1 MRGPPEPPDRSVS
14 VWWMSRWPPSGQPVA
29 PAASALGSQPPG
41 HVPGGAAGS
50 RAGAGAGCCAPA
62 CCQEVSPRCPVFVNG
77 ASAPRRDGRWG
88 REVSGCSTRGHT
100 AASGAATATWPRR
113 PRARSGGAREAA
125 LGPQSPARR
134 ELGSGTAGLLLEP
147 LDAGTAEP
155 WGAAS
160 RDRLSAAWHGGLLD
174 LLPCVTQGL
183 AHADS
188 AHPGGRRCDTGC
200 RSLCRA

>member
-1 MRGPPEPPDRSVS
+1 MVDEQAAALRPACGPGCLGTGLTATRPRPRGYCWLPGRS
-14 VWWMSRWPPSGQPVA
+14 R
-29 PAASALGSQPPG
+29 
-41 HVPGGAAGS
+41 
-50 RAGAGAGCCAPA
+50 RGCCAPA

-100 AASGAATATWPRR
+100 AASGAAPATWPRR